1 MNLYHRPAS
10 LFVAEFIGS
19 PKMNLLQGT
28 LLSGDAQHARVDVGG
43 QTLTVAVD
51 ARHLQAGES
60 VKVGIRPE
68 HIPLGQDGEGT
79 GVAASLQHIERLGDS
94 SLLYVQIAGQP
105 IATVKVEGSAA
116 LATGSELTLR
126 LLPDQLHLF
135 DSQGI
140 ACHRTVEL
148 PA

>member
-1 MNLYHRPAS
+1 
-10 LFVAEFIGS
+10 
-19 PKMNLLQGT
+19 
-28 LLSGDAQHARVDVGG
+28 
-43 QTLTVAVD
+43 VAVD
-51 ARHLQAGES
+51 ARHLKVGES
-60 VKVGIRPE
+60 VQVGIRPE
-68 HIPLGQDGEGT
+68 HIPLGAEGAGT

-94 SLLYVQIAGQP
+94 SLLYVQIPGQP

-116 LATGSELTLR
+116 LAAGSALTLR

-148 PA
+148 PE

>member
-1 MNLYHRPAS
+1 M
-10 LFVAEFIGS
+10 AEFIGS

-28 LLSGDAQHARVDVGG
+28 LRSADAQHASVEVGG

-51 ARHLQAGES
+51 ARHLKAGES
-60 VKVGIRPE
+60 VQVGIRPE
-68 HIPLGQDGEGT
+68 HIPLGAVGEGT
-79 GVAASLQHIERLGDS
+79 DVAAQLQHIERLGDS

-116 LATGSELTLR
+116 MAPGSALTLR

-140 ACHRTVEL
+140 ACPLTVDL
-148 PA
+148 PE